1 MISGTQPENHT
12 VEEFPTEILKHGK
25 KGFVF
30 SAPLVRGKVTEIEI
44 NHQWPVIQ
52 SISLF
57 LESSVQSAQF
67 SHSVMSDSLRPHE
80 LQHARTPCPS
90 TYRRA
95 DFFTLLF
102 HFHQEG
108 L

>member
-12 VEEFPTEILKHGK
+12 VEEFPTQILKHGK

-44 NHQWPVIQ
+44 NHQWPMIQ

-57 LESSVQSAQF
+57 LETSFQSVQF
-67 SHSVMSDSLRPHE
+67 SHSVMSDSLQPN
-80 LQHARTPCPS
+80 
-90 TYRRA
+90 
-95 DFFTLLF
+95 
-102 HFHQEG
+102 G